1 MKSIEIGTLG
11 IMCCSRTGNPPFS
24 DEGYCRRLTVLGK
37 KYGIRVIV
45 FCPEDAAIDRSFV
58 DGFMY
63 IRGDWHHERFPFPDI
78 VYDRCLFHS
87 GKEFTAALSL
97 LAEARDSKRWV
108 LWSRGLPGK
117 WRVHQVLKRESCL
130 KPYLPPTSFYRGKET
145 LMSSLRAYGGEV
157 FLKPKGGSQGKNT
170 IFVRFHPNSGS
181 ILIKARDS
189 ANRHVESTFAGEDE
203 AFNWIRQF
211 TARRDYIIQPF
222 LHLYGRND
230 KPFDVRVLMQKN
242 EKGLWMRTGMAVR
255 EGAAGSM
262 TSNLHGG
269 GKALPVLPYLSE
281 QFGAKQAEHMTE
293 TLRQL
298 SETIP
303 PILESHYG
311 RLGELGIDFGIDTK
325 GNIWLLEV
333 NSKPGRTSIRQ
344 AGDDPG
350 SAVLASEN
358 PLRYARYLLLR
369 QLRRVN

>member
-1 MKSIEIGTLG
+1 MHAITIGTLG
-11 IMCCSRTGNPPFS
+11 IMCCSRPGSPPFS

-37 KYGIRVIV
+37 KYDIRVIV
-45 FCPEDAAIDRSFV
+45 FCPADASKDRSFV
-58 DGFMY
+58 EGY
-63 IRGDWHHERFPFPDI
+63 AYKRGEWRKDRFPFPDI
-78 VYDRCLFHS
+78 VYDRCLFHR
-87 GKEFTAALSL
+87 GKEFIDAASL
-97 LAEARDSKRWV
+97 LSEARFAKRWM

-117 WRVHQVLKRESCL
+117 WRVYQVLKKERSLLSHLPVTGIFRGNES
-130 KPYLPPTSFYRGKET
+130 
-145 LMSSLRAYGGEV
+145 LMSNLEAFDGEV

-170 IFVRFHPNSGS
+170 LYIRMDPDSGTL
-181 ILIKARDS
+181 LIKGRDS
-189 ANRHVESTFAGEDE
+189 LNRSIEKNFASAAGGLQ
-203 AFNWIRQF
+203 WIRQF
-211 TARRDYIIQPF
+211 TENREYIIQPF
-222 LHLYGRND
+222 LHLYSKNKR
-230 KPFDVRVLMQKN
+230 PFDIRVLMQKN

-281 QFGAKQAEHMTE
+281 QFEAKQAEHMTE
-293 TLRQL
+293 ILGQI

-303 PILESHYG
+303 PILESHFG

-325 GNIWLLEV
+325 GNMWLLEV
-333 NSKPGRTSIRQ
+333 NSKPGRTSIRH
-344 AGDDPG
+344 AGDPD